1 MPYQVYKS
9 GEKYCVHKKN
19 PDGSKGKRIA
29 CHDSENKAKRQMR
42 AIYASENA
50 KKDKSLTNPYNT
62 NLARL
67 AFYAPMAGGYS
78 LDSMGIAE
86 FIGSV
91 YDMLGLDS
99 DGAEPVTA
107 MDVEEYIQQ
116 LSDIFYSYHED
127 DTERAIKS
135 FNLRRALMV
144 TSNAYEDREGE
155 ILKEKALSAYV
166 EHSWDGD
173 TFVGNN
179 PLYVWHGG
187 DPIGQIVYADMIG
200 PFLLEIAQERP
211 DTTINLAESGQS
223 PIKASVKSVWDALA
237 ETPDLR
243 ASHRFGH
250 ILGDERDGAYDRIF
264 KIESSV
270 LSGAYPANWWTY
282 FKVL

>member
-19 PDGSKGKRIA
+19 PDGSKGKRIG
-29 CHDSENKAKRQMR
+29 CHDSENKDKRQMR

-50 KKDKSLTNPYNT
+50 KKAKSLSNPYKT
-62 NLARL
+62 YLARL
-67 AFYAPMAGGYS
+67 AYYAPTVGGFEM
-78 LDSMGIAE
+78 DATEIAE
-86 FIGSV
+86 FITAV
-91 YDMLGLDS
+91 YAMVGLSGDE
-99 DGAEPVTA
+99 GEIVTVA
-107 MDVEEYIQQ
+107 DVQEYIRE
-116 LSDIFYSYHED
+116 LTDIFYTSD
-127 DTERAIKS
+127 DQKS

-155 ILKEKALSAYV
+155 ILKEKALGAYV

-237 ETPDLR
+237 ETPNLR

-250 ILGDERDGAYDRIF
+250 ILGDERDGVYDRIF
-264 KIESSV
+264 KLESSV

-282 FKVL
+282 FRVL